1 MTDTL
6 PTAGSPVPSITFL
19 LAGFGRLFRECISEA
34 FRDDESLRI
43 RDGVDDGEVGAQI
56 SDLDPAVVVINV
68 EGREDEGLALI
79 GRLAREHP
87 GVKLLVFG
95 MEETHESILRFIEA
109 GAQGYIPR
117 TASMVEFRDALALA
131 VRGEMAASPAVAYAM
146 FARLAELAQLRRRT
160 ETLESLRLTTRE
172 LDILRHMA
180 RGLSNRQIAALL
192 SLSYHTV
199 KNHVQNIF
207 RKLDVSRRIEAVEH
221 ARRQGWLDE

>member
-1 MTDTL
+1 
-6 PTAGSPVPSITFL
+6 VPSITFL

-34 FRDDESLRI
+34 FRDDESLQM
-43 RDGVDDGEVGAQI
+43 RDGIDGGDIGEQLAE
-56 SDLDPAVVVINV
+56 LHPEVVVINV

-79 GRLAREHP
+79 ARLAREHP
-87 GVKLLVFG
+87 DVKLLVFG

-117 TASMVEFRDALALA
+117 TASMVEFRDALSLA
-131 VRGEMAASPAVAYAM
+131 MRGEMAASPAVAYAM

-160 ETLESLRLTTRE
+160 ETLESLRVSTRE
-172 LDILRHMA
+172 LDILRLMA
-180 RGLSNRQIAALL
+180 RGLSNKQIASRL
-192 SLSYHTV
+192 SLSYHTI

-207 RKLDVSRRIEAVEH
+207 RKLDVARRIEAVEH

>member
-1 MTDTL
+1 M
-6 PTAGSPVPSITFL
+6 PSITFL
-19 LAGFGRLFRECISEA
+19 LAGFGRLFRECIHEA
-34 FRDDESLRI
+34 FRDDGSLQM
-43 RDGVDDGEVGAQI
+43 RDVAEGADVGEQI
-56 SDLDPAVVVINV
+56 AELHPDIVVINV
-68 EGREDEGLALI
+68 DGREDEGLALI
-79 GRLAREHP
+79 ARLAREHA

-131 VRGEMAASPAVAYAM
+131 IRGEMAASPAVAYAM

-160 ETLESLRLTTRE
+160 ETLESLRLSARE
-172 LDILRHMA
+172 LDILRLMA
-180 RGLSNRQIAALL
+180 RGLSNRQIALQL
-192 SLSYHTV
+192 TLSYHTV

-207 RKLDVSRRIEAVEH
+207 RKLDVARRIEAVEH

>member
-1 MTDTL
+1 M
-6 PTAGSPVPSITFL
+6 PAITFL
-19 LAGFGRLFRECISEA
+19 LAGFGRLFRECIQEA
-34 FRDDESLRI
+34 FRDDDSLQLHDVP
-43 RDGVDDGEVGAQI
+43 DGADVGEQI
-56 SDLDPAVVVINV
+56 AALEPNLVVINV
-68 EGREDEGLALI
+68 ESREHEGLALI
-79 GRLAREHP
+79 ARLAREHP

-95 MEETHESILRFIEA
+95 MDETHESILRFIEA

-117 TASMVEFRDALALA
+117 TASMIEFRDALALA

-160 ETLESLRLTTRE
+160 ETLETLRLSSRE
-172 LDILRHMA
+172 LDILRLMA
-180 RGLSNRQIAALL
+180 RGLSNRQIALQL

-207 RKLDVSRRIEAVEH
+207 RKLDVARRIEAVEH